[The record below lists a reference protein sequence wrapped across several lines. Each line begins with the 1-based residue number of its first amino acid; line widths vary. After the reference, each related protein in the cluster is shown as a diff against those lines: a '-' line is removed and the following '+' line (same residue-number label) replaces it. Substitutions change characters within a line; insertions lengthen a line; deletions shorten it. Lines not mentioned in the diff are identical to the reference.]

1 MEHARSDGGEAG
13 SSDGVG
19 TCLLSLGRVAWL
31 YIGSPSGPS
40 PAHFQPSSAGAVK
53 KQGSWSSTQLIRRL
67 ILR

>member
-1 MEHARSDGGEAG
+1 MLGATAAGGGEAD

-40 PAHFQPSSAGAVK
+40 PARWGE
-53 KQGSWSSTQLIRRL
+53 
-67 ILR
+67 

>member
-1 MEHARSDGGEAG
+1 VTAAGGGEAD

-40 PAHFQPSSAGAVK
+40 PARWGE
-53 KQGSWSSTQLIRRL
+53 
-67 ILR
+67 